1 MYFLINHPVGLKA
14 HRDRHCANNA
24 RQTQCREVIQEEI
37 IWFSYQSVLLI
48 NPSSEEGGDKCNLWE
63 WAALRLT
70 HEYFRGRTSLTA
82 LICVVLDNTRKC
94 GTLLHIVYS
103 T

>member
-14 HRDRHCANNA
+14 HRDRHRANNA

-48 NPSSEEGGDKCNLWE
+48 NPSSEEGGDKCNLKWSYCKLGVGG
-63 WAALRLT
+63 AAF
-70 HEYFRGRTSLTA
+70 EA
-82 LICVVLDNTRKC
+82 
-94 GTLLHIVYS
+94 
-103 T
+103 